1 MKISFEVDQS
11 KLFDVVAQY
20 GTEGVISDIVGHLLT
35 GESGLGAKIRMQTY
49 GIEALEAKDSEN
61 ELMEVKS

>member
-11 KLFDVVAQY
+11 KLFDVIAKY

-35 GESGLGAKIRMQTY
+35 GKSSFGARIRMQTY
-49 GIEALEAKDSEN
+49 GIEPLEVE
-61 ELMEVKS
+61 EVKT